1 MSRRK
6 LAAVAEATYRL
17 RAGTA
22 TRRDTDLLDQ
32 VALQPLPGGY
42 NNPLYRL
49 RLDGR
54 DLCLK
59 LPVVDNRH
67 RAQREWQ
74 TLTLLAR
81 RGRPLAPQP
90 VWRAE
95 HHDRP
100 AILMTLLAGTS
111 LGGTSLRPSQLDALG
126 EALTDLYRITP
137 ADITEPLPDV
147 VMPAPTMLTRL
158 RRTWASPPTPASPS
172 LDRDLQ
178 ALWQRWSTGPDPH
191 LLRTPTPQALGRG
204 DPSLANILW
213 DGTRLAMLDFEYAG
227 WTDPAYELAD
237 LIEHPQSRATPDH
250 IWDTFIDQFNLDPT
264 ARTRHHAAR
273 RMFSLFW
280 LVRLSLH
287 PDHQLTTQAERAKHL
302 LTQ

>member
-32 VALQPLPGGY
+32 VALQLLPGGY

-90 VWRAE
+90 VWRAFAATWE
-95 HHDRP
+95 
-100 AILMTLLAGTS
+100 
-111 LGGTSLRPSQLDALG
+111 
-126 EALTDLYRITP
+126 DL
-137 ADITEPLPDV
+137 
-147 VMPAPTMLTRL
+147 
-158 RRTWASPPTPASPS
+158 
-172 LDRDLQ
+172 
-178 ALWQRWSTGPDPH
+178 GPDH
-191 LLRTPTPQALGRG
+191 YRADGGRH
-204 DPSLANILW
+204 
-213 DGTRLAMLDFEYAG
+213 R
-227 WTDPAYELAD
+227 
-237 LIEHPQSRATPDH
+237 QSRDATFDV
-250 IWDTFIDQFNLDPT
+250 TG
-264 ARTRHHAAR
+264 
-273 RMFSLFW
+273 S
-280 LVRLSLH
+280 
-287 PDHQLTTQAERAKHL
+287 
-302 LTQ
+302 